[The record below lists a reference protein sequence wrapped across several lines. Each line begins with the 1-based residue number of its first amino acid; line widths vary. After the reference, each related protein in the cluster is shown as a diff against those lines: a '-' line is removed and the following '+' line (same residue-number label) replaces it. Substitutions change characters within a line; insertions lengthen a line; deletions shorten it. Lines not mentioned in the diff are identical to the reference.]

1 MLWLQ
6 EGQRLLQGG
15 HPASEAIQEQL
26 QELGALWGELQDN
39 FQKKVAKLQ
48 NACEVSLCGPWGGWP
63 GSGPLPSCQPCFL
76 P

>member
-15 HPASEAIQEQL
+15 HPASEAIQERL
-26 QELGALWGELQDN
+26 EELGALWGELQDN
-39 FQKKVAKLQ
+39 SQKKVAKLQ
-48 NACEVSLCGPWGGWP
+48 KACEVRLCRPRVGWP
-63 GSGPLPSCQPCFL
+63 GSRPLPSCLPHFL